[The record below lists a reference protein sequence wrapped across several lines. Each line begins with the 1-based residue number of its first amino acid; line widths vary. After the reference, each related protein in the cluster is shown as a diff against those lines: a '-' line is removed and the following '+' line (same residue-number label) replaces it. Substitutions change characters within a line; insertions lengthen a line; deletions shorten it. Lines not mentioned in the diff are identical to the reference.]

1 MNGIEE
7 DWYSFR
13 QEALEKIAID
23 WLEINQIPYAKN
35 MVGEGSIQ
43 LG

>member
-13 QEALEKIAID
+13 QEAFEKIAID
-23 WLEINQIPYAKN
+23 WLEDNKIPYTR
-35 MVGEGSIQ
+35 
-43 LG
+43 